1 MIRQEKLKKAKEFSG
16 FQRKVIND
24 YYRNLDKIA
33 LTRLQELVTEIFL
46 ADNPQKKTKLWAQ
59 VDSALKKLN
68 IPQPIAQHILKLQ
81 DPQIL
86 AKNINEWLK

>member
-1 MIRQEKLKKAKEFSG
+1 MTGKTKMAKDFSG

-33 LTRLQELVTEIFL
+33 LTRLQELVTEIYL
-46 ADNPQKKTKLWAQ
+46 ADSSQKKTKLWTQ
-59 VDSALKKLN
+59 VASALKKLN
-68 IPQPIAQHILKLQ
+68 IPQPIARHILKQQ

>member
-1 MIRQEKLKKAKEFSG
+1 MAKEFSG

-24 YYRNLDKIA
+24 YYRNIDKIA

-46 ADNPQKKTKLWAQ
+46 ADNPQKKTKLWQQ
-59 VDSALKKLN
+59 VALVLKKLN
-68 IPQPIAQHILKLQ
+68 IPQQITEHILKQQ

>member
-1 MIRQEKLKKAKEFSG
+1 MAKEFSG

-33 LTRLQELVTEIFL
+33 LVRLQELVTEIYL
-46 ADNPQKKTKLWAQ
+46 AETQEKKIKLWKQ
-59 VDSALKKLN
+59 VETALKKLN
-68 IPQPIAQHILKLQ
+68 IPQQIAQHILKQQ
-81 DPQIL
+81 DPQVL